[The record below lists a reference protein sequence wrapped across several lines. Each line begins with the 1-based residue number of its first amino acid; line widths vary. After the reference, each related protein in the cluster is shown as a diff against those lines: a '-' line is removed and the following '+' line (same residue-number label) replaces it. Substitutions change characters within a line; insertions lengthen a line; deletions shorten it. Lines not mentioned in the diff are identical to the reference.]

1 MNEGDLSEARNNTQS
16 FFKSRISLGPLL
28 LRRFPPTCASPFPY
42 VAHLSFNP
50 HITPFLSLALTPPFS
65 LPSLA
70 PLLQH
75 FPQIS
80 SPQQG
85 TPHPLLLPTSFPCIS
100 PVLSIRGPS
109 TNPITSALKAPLASP
124 PHLPCC
130 FSSNN
135 QPPPQAT
142 CTPPP
147 RLWLLLPLRRAPISG
162 HGVQDAPSV
171 RGQWSGCFSSV
182 LPLSVSPAMTADHTV
197 FHSLLNSLPKGYI
210 YIYMSNILFTNT
222 V

>member
-1 MNEGDLSEARNNTQS
+1 MNEGDNAQS

-50 HITPFLSLALTPPFS
+50 HIAPFLSLALTPPFS
-65 LPSLA
+65 LLSLA

-85 TPHPLLLPTSFPCIS
+85 TPHPLLLPTSSPCIS

-109 TNPITSALKAPLASP
+109 TNPITSALKARLSTSPSLLLFQQQPASPSSHLHAAPTYLAASP
-124 PHLPCC
+124 PCGEPPSQAAVYRMLP
-130 FSSNN
+130 
-135 QPPPQAT
+135 
-142 CTPPP
+142 
-147 RLWLLLPLRRAPISG
+147 W
-162 HGVQDAPSV
+162 
-171 RGQWSGCFSSV
+171 
-182 LPLSVSPAMTADHTV
+182 
-197 FHSLLNSLPKGYI
+197 
-210 YIYMSNILFTNT
+210 
-222 V
+222 